1 MIIVD
6 PTVTNTEQ
14 NNTRAP
20 AVAMLKGKTIGVL
33 SNRKLNADLLLR
45 QELVAEAEWNDEL
58 PEENQHLEVEGGG
71 GGGGAPRMLSRRNFP
86 RTTGEVRV
94 A

>member
-45 QELVAEAEWNDEL
+45 ETALRLVTRHGGKVL
-58 PEENQHLEVEGGG
+58 PMKHKLNPS
-71 GGGGAPRMLSRRNFP
+71 APSPGNTLTDLSSQCDYLL
-86 RTTGEVRV
+86 TAIGD
-94 A
+94 

>member
-33 SNRKLNADLLLR
+33 SNRKLNADLLL
-45 QELVAEAEWNDEL
+45 QETALCLVSRHGGKVL
-58 PEENQHLEVEGGG
+58 PMAHKLNPS
-71 GGGGAPRMLSRRNFP
+71 APSPGNTLTGLSP
-86 RTTGEVRV
+86 QCDYLLTAIGD
-94 A
+94 

>member
-45 QELVAEAEWNDEL
+45 ETALCLVTRHGGKVL
-58 PEENQHLEVEGGG
+58 PMEHKLNPS
-71 GGGGAPRMLSRRNFP
+71 APSPGNTLTDLSSQCDYLL
-86 RTTGEVRV
+86 TAIGD
-94 A
+94 

>member
-33 SNRKLNADLLLR
+33 SNRKLNADLLL
-45 QELVAEAEWNDEL
+45 QETALCLVTRHGGKVL
-58 PEENQHLEVEGGG
+58 PMEHKLDPC
-71 GGGGAPRMLSRRNFP
+71 APSPGNTLTDLSSQRDYLL
-86 RTTGEVRV
+86 TAIGD
-94 A
+94 